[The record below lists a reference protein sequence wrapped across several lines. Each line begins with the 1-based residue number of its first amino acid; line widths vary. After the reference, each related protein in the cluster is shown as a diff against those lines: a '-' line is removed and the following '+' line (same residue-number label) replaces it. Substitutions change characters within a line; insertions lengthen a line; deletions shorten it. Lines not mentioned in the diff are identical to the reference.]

1 MAALAGLHD
10 IDWSSLDQGSAVP
23 RLLADLAGGEP
34 AALRDLYRLAPDGED
49 VRPWVVSALPFL
61 LDLVADPAR
70 PLRGETL
77 RLVGDLAGA
86 DRTWQMAGRTLAAK
100 RLLAEWGGLGDL
112 LVDEDPSVREAAAYT
127 LRAVYR
133 LITNPTGDLWE
144 RFAEEPDAG
153 VRLMLLRTSVITGAV
168 GGGYE
173 LTKVWLA
180 SVADTDDDLRVR
192 ISALT
197 ELMALYNPVPFDAGR
212 ARETLLDAYREGLNR
227 EPEQVADMAA
237 PLLTG
242 ARMATRQ
249 WTPGYHQVVKAVRA
263 TYRDDVDA
271 HLGLLHEMLA
281 MDAWDA
287 RQDALYEARSLVQ
300 RLRGPY
306 RPLIDRAAEL
316 LFDRDAQVRAAAL
329 HLLQGVGEMAR
340 PAADAVWETMSGAK
354 PWTHQGALSPSVGI
368 LAGLG
373 DERVLPI
380 LERLLDDAPQTTGL
394 HEAIAGY
401 GVRARALGRTLRRL
415 LRTLPAPASPPA
427 PASGSLPASPAS
439 ASLPYSPASSAPS
452 SRPATPSASPAPRAP
467 AGAVSPASTAS
478 PASAADAYRAA
489 LLDALIAVVPQEA
502 ADYLMQE
509 PLDLTGLH
517 RLIRTGRAAAARAAE
532 IRTALTSEDP
542 VIALTAA
549 RAIWCVTGD
558 AEAAATVYDEY
569 LTDPGHAVT
578 AIDGLAELNS
588 RAAGRA
594 PLLNRLVKSRTSDEV
609 RVAAAR
615 ALWRITGNPSSAR
628 RLGPAWEATPRLRPR
643 IARLWVET
651 DMGAYATRY
660 AKAELAIPTRYNLTN
675 LGLSPAEISE
685 DEQLLADC
693 RKLITDKPRWPF

>member
-1 MAALAGLHD
+1 MIYGMAALAGLHD

-34 AALRDLYRLAPDGED
+34 KALRDLYRRAPDGED
-49 VRPWVVSALPFL
+49 VRPWVVTALPFL

-100 RLLAEWGGLGDL
+100 RLLAEWDGLSDL
-112 LVDEDPSVREAAAYT
+112 LLDEDPSVREAAAYT

-227 EPEQVADMAA
+227 EPEPVADMAA

-281 MDAWDA
+281 IDAWDA

-316 LFDRDAQVRAAAL
+316 LSDRDAQVRAAAL
-329 HLLQGVGEMAR
+329 HLLQGVGELAR

-368 LAGLG
+368 LASLG

-415 LRTLPAPASPPA
+415 LRALPAAASP
-427 PASGSLPASPAS
+427 
-439 ASLPYSPASSAPS
+439 
-452 SRPATPSASPAPRAP
+452 
-467 AGAVSPASTAS
+467 S

-542 VIALTAA
+542 VVALTAA

-558 AEAAATVYDEY
+558 AEAAATVYDQY
-569 LTDPGHAVT
+569 LTGPDHAVT

-615 ALWRITGNPSSAR
+615 ALWRITGNPGSAR

-660 AKAELAIPTRYNLTN
+660 AKAELAVPTRYNVTN

>member
-10 IDWSSLDQGSAVP
+10 IDWSSLEHGSAVP

-34 AALRDLYRLAPDGED
+34 TALRDLYRLAPDGED
-49 VRPWVVSALPFL
+49 VRQWVVTALPFL
-61 LDLVADPAR
+61 LDLVTDTAR

-86 DRTWQMAGRTLAAK
+86 DRTWQMAGQTLTAK
-100 RLLAEWGGLGDL
+100 RLLAEWDGLSDL
-112 LVDEDPSVREAAAYT
+112 LLDEDPSVREAAAYT

-144 RFAEEPDAG
+144 RFAEEPDPG

-197 ELMALYNPVPFDAGR
+197 ELMALYNPVPFDAHR

-227 EPEQVADMAA
+227 EPEPVADMAA

-249 WTPGYHQVVKAVRA
+249 WTPGYHQVVQAVRA

-329 HLLQGVGEMAR
+329 HLLQGVGELAR

-354 PWTHQGALSPSVGI
+354 PWTHQGALSPAVDI
-368 LAGLG
+368 LARLR
-373 DERVLPI
+373 DERVLPM

-394 HEAIAGY
+394 HEVIAGY
-401 GVRARALGRTLRRL
+401 GVRARGLGRTLRRL
-415 LRTLPAPASPPA
+415 LRSLPSPP
-427 PASGSLPASPAS
+427 SSSAS
-439 ASLPYSPASSAPS
+439 AASSAS
-452 SRPATPSASPAPRAP
+452 AT
-467 AGAVSPASTAS
+467 ASTSA
-478 PASAADAYRAA
+478 ASAASSASAAVAYRAA

-542 VIALTAA
+542 VVALTAA
-549 RAIWCVTGD
+549 RAIWFVAGD
-558 AEAAATVYDEY
+558 AEAAATVYDQY
-569 LTDPGHAVT
+569 LTRPDHAVP

-594 PLLNRLVKSRTSDEV
+594 PLLNYLVKRRTSGEI
-609 RVAAAR
+609 RVAAAC

-628 RLGPAWEATPRLRPR
+628 RLGPIWEVTPRLRPR

-651 DMGAYATRY
+651 GMGAYATRY
-660 AKAELAIPTRYNLTN
+660 AKAELAIPTRHNLTN
-675 LGLSPAEISE
+675 RGVSPSE
-685 DEQLLADC
+685 VSDDEQLLADC